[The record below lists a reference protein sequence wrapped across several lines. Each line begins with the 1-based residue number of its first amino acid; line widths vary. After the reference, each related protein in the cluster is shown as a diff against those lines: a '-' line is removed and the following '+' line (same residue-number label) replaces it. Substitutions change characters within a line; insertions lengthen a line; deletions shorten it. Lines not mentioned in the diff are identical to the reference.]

1 MLLLLLLTRPCF
13 QLLPISTLVDRPKPV
28 HSVNLL
34 INNLQC
40 CIRLTH
46 KRLADK
52 VNAMTYM
59 ALLNIYWQILVFQ
72 LVAL

>member
-40 CIRLTH
+40 RIRLTH
-46 KRLADK
+46 KRLANK
-52 VNAMTYM
+52 VNTMAYM
-59 ALLNIYWQILVFQ
+59 ALLDINWQILVFQ
-72 LVAL
+72 LLAL